1 MRNSVLPPD
10 PGVNAVRLTE
20 SVVDVLARLPTIEGS
35 DRRAADTLFHL
46 VIGRLRHARATGTY
60 DVFEADPQSPRR
72 RAALAEVLDRQFSTD
87 PAFRESVAA
96 LVPAAEPGEPGAPR
110 RARPTL
116 RILVAGTVAAVVLGI
131 GGATLATTVLAED
144 PRDGTTPCRT
154 FFILAEQEQRAL
166 LTEVHRAHGHPEEA
180 QGMYA
185 VASVLYNC
193 GQHPDSTVGAIVD
206 LAR

>member
-20 SVVDVLARLPTIEGS
+20 SVVDVLARLPTIEGP
-35 DRRAADTLFHL
+35 DRRAADTLFDL

-87 PAFRESVAA
+87 PAFRASVAA
-96 LVPAAEPGEPGAPR
+96 LVPAAEPREPEKTPR
-110 RARPTL
+110 RPTL
-116 RILVAGTVAAVVLGI
+116 RILVAGTVAAVVLGV
-131 GGATLATTVLAED
+131 GGATLATTVLSED
-144 PRDGTTPCRT
+144 PHDGTTPCRT
-154 FFILAEQEQRAL
+154 FFVLTEPEQRAL
-166 LTEVHRAHGHPEEA
+166 LVEAHRSHGHPEEA

-193 GQHPDSTVGAIVD
+193 GRRPDSTVGEIVD
-206 LAR
+206 LAH